1 MNKRNK
7 KKKEKKLALHK
18 EVRKLNREEQLKSG
32 AKLITKVIPDKTKY
46 TRKKKSENLEEDI

>member
-7 KKKEKKLALHK
+7 KKKEKKLGVHK

-32 AKLITKVIPDKTKY
+32 AKLITKVVPDKTKY
-46 TRKKKSENLEEDI
+46 TRKKKSENLDEEI